1 MLKRNSN
8 MKKLFLLALVVVGV
22 IWGTEA
28 QNRSI
33 NFEQTKE
40 WKQILKKAKKEKKL
54 IFVDCYTSWC
64 GPCKMLAKDVF
75 TQDAV
80 ADYFNQNFV
89 NAKYD
94 MEKDADGVILKKQ
107 FEVKAFPTLV
117 FVDPATQ
124 QVVHRMVGAGKA
136 DWLIAGAKSANDP
149 QNNLSAMMKRYA
161 AGEREAE
168 FLGKYLAALS
178 SAYMADEQGKGAAEY
193 LNSLSEEQLATKDN
207 WELIKRYVSDPLS
220 EPLKKVMANREKF
233 YEIAGKEVVDYK
245 LENCINGAV
254 MDLAG
259 WRPGMEQA
267 FNESR
272 NNELVNYLQTID
284 YAAAPAGLANLYTAA
299 YVRKGD
305 FRGML
310 DKMKE
315 VSSYNLFRG
324 GADKR
329 YFQNNIEALTLCDNK
344 ALVEEGISWIDQ
356 MCSANSDY
364 FEKANLMNS
373 KARLQTKIGDTLG
386 ADKSKMEEEKYSK
399 EGERRSGGRAI
410 RAMRM
415 N

>member
-1 MLKRNSN
+1 

-22 IWGTEA
+22 IWGAEA

-117 FVDPATQ
+117 FVDPVTQ

-161 AGEREAE
+161 AGERGAE

-178 SAYMADEQGKGAAEY
+178 SAYMAEEQGKVAAEY

-207 WELIKRYVSDPLS
+207 WELIKKYISDPLS

-233 YEIAGKEVVDYK
+233 YEVAGKEVVDYK

-254 MDLAG
+254 MELAG

-315 VSSYNLFRG
+315 VDSYNLFRG
-324 GADKR
+324 GASKMF
-329 YFQNNIEALTLCDNK
+329 FQNNIEALTLCDNK
-344 ALVEEGISWIDQ
+344 ALVEEGINWIDR
-356 MCSANSDY
+356 MCTASSDY
-364 FEKANLMNS
+364 FDKANLMNS
-373 KARLQTKIGDTLG
+373 KARLQKKIGDTLG